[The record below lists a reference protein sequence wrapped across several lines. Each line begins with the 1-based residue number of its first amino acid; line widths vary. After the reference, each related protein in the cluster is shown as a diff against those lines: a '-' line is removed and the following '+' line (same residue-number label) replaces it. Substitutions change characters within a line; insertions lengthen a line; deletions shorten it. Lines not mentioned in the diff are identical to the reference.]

1 MMRESLNDKLS
12 GFLDIENKIEE
23 TSKNVVKKQESNI
36 QEFNSSE
43 MREQDLAN
51 DYNEHRETLK
61 DLVSQGQD
69 ALQNL
74 LQLAKESEHPRA
86 YEVTGQ
92 LLKTTADLTKDLIEL
107 QVTMNKIENTKD
119 GGKPSK
125 VVNNAV
131 FVGNTND
138 LLETLRGK
146 NREVGKNE

>member
-1 MMRESLNDKLS
+1 MRESLNDKLS

-125 VVNNAV
+125 VVNNAG

>member
-74 LQLAKESEHPRA
+74 LQLDKESEHPRA

>member
-1 MMRESLNDKLS
+1 MISKSLNDKLS

-23 TSKNVVKKQESNI
+23 KSKSIAKRQETNL
-36 QEFNSSE
+36 QEFNISE
-43 MREQDLAN
+43 QRDQDLVN
-51 DYNEHRETLK
+51 DYNDHRDTLK

-107 QVTMNKIENTKD
+107 QITMNKIENTKD

-138 LLETLRGK
+138 LLETLKGK
-146 NREVGKNE
+146 NRKESKK

>member
-1 MMRESLNDKLS
+1 MRESLNDKLS

-125 VVNNAV
+125 VVNTAV

>member
-1 MMRESLNDKLS
+1 MRESLNDKLS

>member
-1 MMRESLNDKLS
+1 MRESLNDKLS

-23 TSKNVVKKQESNI
+23 KSKSIAKRQETNL
-36 QEFNSSE
+36 QEFNISE
-43 MREQDLAN
+43 QRDQDLVN
-51 DYNEHRETLK
+51 DYNDHRDTLK

-107 QVTMNKIENTKD
+107 QITMNKIENTKD

-138 LLETLRGK
+138 LLETLKGK
-146 NREVGKNE
+146 NRKESKK